1 MRENKIKFGSNKIF
15 GIVFFIFFL
24 LIALYPLMNNESI
37 RFWSLIISLIF
48 LILGLLK
55 PRILAP
61 LNIAWIKLGILLGKF
76 ISPIVMAIIFF
87 LVITP
92 IGLLMR
98 FVGKDLLN
106 LKFNKHKSYWIKKKG
121 EKSEMKNQF

>member
-24 LIALYPLMNNESI
+24 LIALHPLMNNESI

>member
-1 MRENKIKFGSNKIF
+1 MRENKIKKDPNKIF
-15 GIVFFIFFL
+15 GMVFFIFFL
-24 LIALYPLMNNESI
+24 IIAFYPLINNEGI

-55 PRILAP
+55 PRVLAP
-61 LNIAWIKLGILLGKF
+61 LNLAWIKFGILLGKF
-76 ISPIVMAIIFF
+76 ISPIVMAIVFF

-98 FVGKDLLN
+98 FAGKDLLN
-106 LKFNKHKSYWIKKKG
+106 LKPNKHKSYWIEKKDS
-121 EKSEMKNQF
+121 KSEMKDQF

>member
-106 LKFNKHKSYWIKKKG
+106 LKFNNHKSYWIKKKG

>member
-98 FVGKDLLN
+98 FMGKDLLN
-106 LKFNKHKSYWIKKKG
+106 LKFNKHKSYWIKKKV